1 MKRSNE
7 MTNPPDRPITAGAG
21 GYSDAALHEAHSP
34 DRRGKAGVRMPFAA
48 LLLTISAALIV
59 WSGFYLVNFTAG
71 FQGLYYHEG
80 IDPPVGPLPAPARDS
95 LFEIGQ
101 GVYTANCIVCHQ
113 TTGQGIPGAFPP
125 LVGSDWVLGNPERV
139 VAIVMNGLSGPIE
152 VNGIPYF
159 SAMPGLNVVLTDEQ
173 IAAVATFVRG
183 NSEWGHEASEVSEEM
198 VADLR
203 SRYGERVMMW
213 TVPEL
218 EQAFPKSGNP

>member
-1 MKRSNE
+1 MRRNE
-7 MTNPPDRPITAGAG
+7 MTNPPGRPFRADTG

-34 DRRGKAGVRMPFAA
+34 HGRGKEGVRIPFAA
-48 LLLTISAALIV
+48 LFLVISAALIA

-95 LFEIGQ
+95 LFEMGQ
-101 GVYTANCIVCHQ
+101 GVYTANCIICHQ

-125 LVGSDWVLGNPERV
+125 LVGSDWVVGNPERV

-152 VNGIPYF
+152 VNGLPFF
-159 SAMPGLNVVLTDEQ
+159 SAMPGLSAILTDEQ
-173 IAAVATFVRG
+173 IAAVATFIRG
-183 NSEWGHEASEVSEEM
+183 NSEWDHEASEVSEEM

-203 SRYGERVMMW
+203 SRYGGRIMMW
-213 TVPEL
+213 TVPEIQ
-218 EQAFPKSGNP
+218 QAFPKSGNP